1 VSKRTERRATERANR
16 KLAFQQRQQ
25 RGTPAAEPTPSSASS
40 DEGCTLN
47 SEPPCSG
54 HSENAAQPGPIQ
66 VALSHLA
73 NNLQQTCPTPEAE
86 NETQP
91 DPEELARREAVLARV
106 NLLNQLKAE
115 SQTSQAQ
122 INANRA
128 NSQHSTGPVSA
139 EGKAT
144 VSQNRRSHGLTGS
157 FQILPTEDM
166 LELKVLTETVYAEYK
181 PEAGTEQRLA
191 DSLIRHY
198 WLMQRALRLQD
209 DLVLTAANPSE
220 VDAKRL
226 ALFMRYQ
233 TTHERSYYKAQKE
246 LQNLNKQKQKADI
259 GFESQ
264 KAQNEALEAKTRLN
278 HARAL
283 TLEVDAN
290 CRQVMEAPLPGTHN
304 IPFAAIAKAC
314 AEAIAV
320 LASSDRQQAAGHQNV
335 GTQSAAQ

>member
-1 VSKRTERRATERANR
+1 MTAKQS
-16 KLAFQQRQQ
+16 
-25 RGTPAAEPTPSSASS
+25 PT
-40 DEGCTLN
+40 GR
-47 SEPPCSG
+47 
-54 HSENAAQPGPIQ
+54 
-66 VALSHLA
+66 
-73 NNLQQTCPTPEAE
+73 PE
-86 NETQP
+86 T
-91 DPEELARREAVLARV
+91 
-106 NLLNQLKAE
+106 
-115 SQTSQAQ
+115 
-122 INANRA
+122 
-128 NSQHSTGPVSA
+128 
-139 EGKAT
+139 T

-181 PEAGTEQRLA
+181 PETGTEQRLA

-209 DLVLTAANPSE
+209 DLVLNAPDPSE
-220 VDAKRL
+220 IEAKRL

-246 LQNLNKQKQKADI
+246 LQNLNKQKQKQNI

-264 KAQNEALEAKTRLN
+264 KCKNEALEAKTRLN

-290 CRQVMEAPLPGTHN
+290 CRQVMEAPIPGTHN
-304 IPFAAIAKAC
+304 IPFEAIAKAC

-320 LASSDRQQAAGHQNV
+320 LATGERQHAAGHQNV
-335 GTQSAAQ
+335 GSQSAGN